1 MLLLPSSLVSPT
13 PISQSACLFSSESF
27 QILLILPIRPTL
39 QSRTSPIHNFS
50 VIQLEANSRS
60 STHHILCQQQVR
72 HLPQQSKSFN
82 SLLAITAC
90 ADACVSAHHIQCQ
103 ELAHH
108 LLQPCRG
115 SLPLQALITCTDR
128 SSLLRLSSYCCA
140 WSSDPQIL
148 RSSDSQI
155 LRFSDPQVL
164 KSSDPQILRF
174 PDPQILKSSDSKK
187 KHNNATS
194 LAFEDDFYSR

>member
-115 SLPLQALITCTDR
+115 SLPLIDPHYYDYHHIAVHGPQI
-128 SSLLRLSSYCCA
+128 LR
-140 WSSDPQIL
+140 SSDPQIL

-155 LRFSDPQVL
+155 LRY
-164 KSSDPQILRF
+164 SSPQILRF
-174 PDPQILKSSDSKK
+174 SDSQIPRSSNPQIPKK
-187 KHNNATS
+187 NITM
-194 LAFEDDFYSR
+194 RRV